1 MDRPLS
7 SGMRIVFWLHIA
19 AGIVFGLAF
28 LLIPEQSMELYAWQ
42 QTIPFV
48 FTRVVGAAILA
59 LAYSSWLALQANA
72 WQKVRIVVQMEIF
85 WATLLALTLVWEL
98 AAQPTSLLLWVN
110 VILMAGFAFFF
121 TYFFA
126 REELRAA
133 QRLSPQDG

>member
-7 SGMRIVFWLHIA
+7 SGMRTVFWLHIA
-19 AGIVFGLAF
+19 AGIAFGLAF

-126 REELRAA
+126 REELRSA